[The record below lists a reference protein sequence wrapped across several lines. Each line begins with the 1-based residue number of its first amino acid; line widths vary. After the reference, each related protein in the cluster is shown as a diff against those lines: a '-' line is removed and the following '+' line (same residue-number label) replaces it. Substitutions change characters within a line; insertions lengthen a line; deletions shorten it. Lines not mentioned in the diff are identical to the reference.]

1 MKRPSFQFYPSD
13 WLRDTALRSCS
24 TGARGL
30 WMDMICYMHEGNP
43 YGYLKVGNK
52 VIHADNL
59 SRMVGEPVELVEA
72 WLHELLDAGVYDID
86 DGAICSRRMIKD
98 ENLRNIRAAGGKLG
112 GNPLLKDKSKDNHK
126 VKQKITP
133 SSSSSSSSS
142 SLKTIAPIGF
152 DLFWDA
158 YDKKVGKPNALKEWA
173 KAKIDEDLLKI
184 VVEQA
189 KKCAQS
195 IEKQFRKDPE
205 RWIKYRGWEDE
216 IISITPKATELPLG
230 TEQQIEEAYR
240 QECGGDPRQ
249 ARFNSYF
256 EMKKFILDQRD
267 KKNRVA

>member
-59 SRMVGEPVELVEA
+59 SRMVGEPVQLVEA

-112 GNPLLKDKSKDNHK
+112 GNPLLKDKSKDNHE
-126 VKQKITP
+126 VKQKTTP
-133 SSSSSSSSS
+133 SSTSSSTSSNIKTTPTPGGVSDDLWNDFLIYRKR
-142 SLKTIAPIGF
+142 LKAPVTDRVLARLIKEADLAKMPLDQVLETIIFKGWRSF
-152 DLFWDA
+152 DATWITQA
-158 YDKKVGKPNALKEWA
+158 AQ
-173 KAKIDEDLLKI
+173 KASEM
-184 VVEQA
+184 
-189 KKCAQS
+189 
-195 IEKQFRKDPE
+195 
-205 RWIKYRGWEDE
+205 
-216 IISITPKATELPLG
+216 PLG
-230 TEQQIEEAYR
+230 TDQQIEEAYR
-240 QECGGDPRQ
+240 VECGGDPRL

-256 EMKKFILDQRD
+256 EMKKFILDKRD
-267 KKNRVA
+267 KKRAA